1 MSENQ
6 SIKKT
11 ADELCDKVMTG
22 NFVKKPEISKEEQ
35 EAIEEAKR
43 EMYMLDDNEDSLKW
57 RFRHG

>member
-35 EAIEEAKR
+35 EAIEEAWR
-43 EMYMLDDNEDSLKW
+43 EAMMLDDNENTLKW
-57 RFRHG
+57 KGTH